1 MTWWTTLIPL
11 SKAFWV
17 ICSPGVYLQYL
28 LLTAT
33 DASLSVKWL
42 PAKVA
47 ASPKE
52 KPCPQSSRYQ
62 MTGQSEISMSVLTI
76 SIWTVLKGYP
86 AWGHPWNLLRSLWQL
101 MEKTHESPLDH
112 EEIKPVN
119 PKGNQSWIF
128 IGRTDAEAVA
138 PIIWP
143 PDVKN
148 KLIGK
153 DHDAGKDWRQE
164 ANGMTEDEMVG
175 WHHRLNGH
183 EFEQTLGDSEG
194 QGSLAWCS
202 SWGGKESDMT

>member
-128 IGRTDAEAVA
+128 IGRTEAETPVL
-138 PIIWP
+138 WP
-143 PDVKN
+143 PDAKSQ
-148 KLIGK
+148 LTGK
-153 DHDAGKDWRQE
+153 DPDAGKGWGQE
-164 ANGMTEDEMVG
+164 EKGAAEDG
-175 WHHRLNGH
+175 
-183 EFEQTLGDSEG
+183 
-194 QGSLAWCS
+194 
-202 SWGGKESDMT
+202 